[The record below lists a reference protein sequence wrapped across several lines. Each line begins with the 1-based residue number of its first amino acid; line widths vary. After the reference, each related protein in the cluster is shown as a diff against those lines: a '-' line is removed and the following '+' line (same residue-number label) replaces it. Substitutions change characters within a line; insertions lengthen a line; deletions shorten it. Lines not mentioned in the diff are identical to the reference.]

1 MTSKNDASSPTKD
14 THQEATAASLSEK
27 AQQIVSDLN
36 SKRKQDTEILTE
48 LKTTLLSHVMLSK
61 KLVHNT
67 NCLMSVLSIAHISLY
82 WYTCRTRSKAT
93 EYSAA
98 GTIKIRK
105 MSPLL

>member
-1 MTSKNDASSPTKD
+1 MLNLTEKTTTNYPPPPPNLKDKIKIKKIKLQVMTSKNDASSPTKD

-67 NCLMSVLSIAHISLY
+67 KCLMSVVF
-82 WYTCRTRSKAT
+82 C
-93 EYSAA
+93 
-98 GTIKIRK
+98 
-105 MSPLL
+105 